1 MENSQIIRDD
11 TKSMCG
17 PEIIISG
24 VDLISKLLFSE
35 ALNVQFD
42 YSNRSSFINRKLTQQ
57 T

>member
-42 YSNRSSFINRKLTQQ
+42 YRNRSSFINRKLTQQ